1 MKITKP
7 IFIFFLT
14 LIISACN
21 VQAEDE
27 TNILRDQISALTK
40 NLDCDNSEQ
49 CKSIGYGD
57 KPCGG
62 FNSYLLFS
70 TKSTDESTLI
80 EKVGRFNQL
89 DKKRNEESNSVS
101 TCEIVME
108 PSLSCIDNTCVPS
121 LSDLSIY
128 PRVTE

>member
-62 FNSYLLFS
+62 YMSYLLYS
-70 TKSTDESTLI
+70 TKTTPETELI
-80 EKVGRFNQL
+80 TKVEQFNKL
-89 DKKRNEESNSVS
+89 DKQRNIDNNMVS
-101 TCEIVME
+101 TCEMLLQ
-108 PSLSCIDNTCVPS
+108 STYTCQQSKCQISNQHFPNS
-121 LSDLSIY
+121 AY
-128 PRVTE
+128 